1 MRNLFLIILFLFN
14 SVFSFAKIED
24 QRVWNNIYESCIINA
39 KSNNTNQFTSEE
51 ILGYCQCSAEEITN
65 SFTMQ
70 DLLLYEV
77 EIHTLS
83 KKERSKITYLN
94 DKIKDIYLVCMSE
107 IIESK
112 NFQQQPEAKNK
123 KKYIAKKLPIEY
135 KATLNSKDDIGVII
149 ANGDYQYLGEE
160 IPNVDPAYS
169 DAESM
174 KEYFMKGLG
183 IKEGNIIYLRDAT
196 AAQITKVF
204 GNEKSHKGQASNWVK
219 PNVSKLYVYYVGH
232 GAPDTEKGNSYLV
245 PSDASA
251 QMIEL
256 SGYSLNTLYKNLS
269 QIPAKSITVILEP
282 CFSGI
287 SQGGSLFSKASPIT
301 IVPVEPVIPKNIK
314 IISAGSSKQIASW
327 EEDKSNSLFTKYF
340 LYAMSGEGDLNQ
352 DGKIS
357 DEELKNYLDDNL
369 TYAAR
374 RYYGRDQTAEIYNGN

>member
-1 MRNLFLIILFLFN
+1 MRNLFLITLFLLY

-39 KSNNTNQFTSEE
+39 KSNNTNQVTSEE
-51 ILGYCQCSAEEITN
+51 ILVYCECSAEEITN

-83 KKERSKITYLN
+83 KNERSKITYLN

-112 NFQQQPEAKNK
+112 NLQQQPEVKNK

-174 KEYFMKGLG
+174 KEYFMK
-183 IKEGNIIYLRDAT
+183 
-196 AAQITKVF
+196 
-204 GNEKSHKGQASNWVK
+204 
-219 PNVSKLYVYYVGH
+219 
-232 GAPDTEKGNSYLV
+232 
-245 PSDASA
+245 
-251 QMIEL
+251 
-256 SGYSLNTLYKNLS
+256 
-269 QIPAKSITVILEP
+269 
-282 CFSGI
+282 
-287 SQGGSLFSKASPIT
+287 
-301 IVPVEPVIPKNIK
+301 
-314 IISAGSSKQIASW
+314 
-327 EEDKSNSLFTKYF
+327 
-340 LYAMSGEGDLNQ
+340 
-352 DGKIS
+352 
-357 DEELKNYLDDNL
+357 
-369 TYAAR
+369 
-374 RYYGRDQTAEIYNGN
+374 

>member
-1 MRNLFLIILFLFN
+1 MRNLFLITLFLLY

-39 KSNNTNQFTSEE
+39 KSNNTNQVTSEE
-51 ILGYCQCSAEEITN
+51 ILVYCECSAEEITN

-83 KKERSKITYLN
+83 KNERSKITYLN

-112 NFQQQPEAKNK
+112 NLQQQPEVKNK

-204 GNEKSHKGQASNWVK
+204 GNEKSYKGQAFNWVK

-269 QIPAKSITVILEP
+269 LIPAKSITVILEA

-287 SQGGSLFSKASPIT
+287 SQVGSLFSKASPIT
-301 IVPVEPVIPKNIK
+301 IVPIEPIIPKNINT
-314 IISAGSSKQIASW
+314 IHV
-327 EEDKSNSLFTKYF
+327 
-340 LYAMSGEGDLNQ
+340 MGDLDDKGYNYLKK
-352 DGKIS
+352 KIS
-357 DEELKNYLDDNL
+357 K
-369 TYAAR
+369 TH
-374 RYYGRDQTAEIYNGN
+374 